1 MSEKVVFIT
10 GPARGIGEAL
20 ARKFAA
26 RGARVA
32 LVGLEPERLAK
43 LASELGPQHVW
54 FECDV
59 TNQAALE
66 RAVAGTVQAF
76 GGIDLVITNAGIG
89 SRGTVA
95 VSSPDVM
102 ARVVE
107 VNLIGTIRT
116 VRATLEHVAARK
128 GAYMLISSAA
138 SLATS
143 PGIAAY
149 AASKAGVEQFANA
162 FRVEVAH
169 KGVHVATAHPSWVD
183 TDLVRDAQADM
194 ASFGARLKKL
204 PGPLRKITPLDEC
217 ADLIVDGIE
226 NRRRKVFVPKALAP
240 FSALRQFFMSSFME
254 KLAWRGSGTYIA
266 QVESE
271 TAQLGRAFGTHSV
284 EKS

>member
-1 MSEKVVFIT
+1 MNIFIT

-26 RGARVA
+26 RGARLA
-32 LVGLEPERLAK
+32 LVGLEPERLAS
-43 LASELGPQHVW
+43 LASELGPRHVW

-66 RAVAGTVQAF
+66 RAVAGTVEAF
-76 GGIDLVITNAGIG
+76 GSIDLVITNAGIG

-95 VSSPDVM
+95 VSSPDVL
-102 ARVVE
+102 ARVIE
-107 VNLIGTIRT
+107 VNLIGTVRT
-116 VRATLEHVAARK
+116 VRATLPHVAASK

-138 SLATS
+138 SLVAS

-149 AASKAGVEQFANA
+149 AASKSGVEQFANA

-194 ASFGARLKKL
+194 ASFTERLKKL
-204 PGPLRKITPLDEC
+204 PGPLRRITPLDEC
-217 ADLIVDGIE
+217 ADLIIEGIE
-226 NRRRKVFVPKALAP
+226 KRKRKVFVPKALAL
-240 FSALRQFFMSSFME
+240 FSAMRQFFMSSFME
-254 KLAWRGSGTYIA
+254 KRAWGKSGTYIE

-271 TAQLGRAFGTHSV
+271 TTKLGRAFGAHSV
-284 EKS
+284 ENR

>member
-1 MSEKVVFIT
+1 MNVFIT

-32 LVGLEPERLAK
+32 LAGLEPERLAA
-43 LASELGPQHVW
+43 LAKELGPQHVW

-66 RAVAGTVQAF
+66 RAVAGTVQAL
-76 GGIDLVITNAGIG
+76 GGIDVVITNAGVG
-89 SRGTVA
+89 SHGTVA
-95 VSSPDVM
+95 ASPADAM

-116 VRATLEHVAARK
+116 VRATIEHVAARK
-128 GAYMLISSAA
+128 GSYMLISSAA

-143 PGIAAY
+143 PGLAAY
-149 AASKAGVEQFANA
+149 AGSKAGVEQFANS

-169 KGVHVATAHPSWVD
+169 KGVHVATAHPSWID
-183 TDLVRDAQADM
+183 TDLVRDARQDM
-194 ASFGARLKKL
+194 ASFATLLKKL
-204 PGPLRKITPLDEC
+204 PGPFGKITPLDEC
-217 ADLIVDGIE
+217 ADAIVEAIGK
-226 NRRRKVFVPKALAP
+226 RKRKVFIPKSLAP

-254 KLAWRGSGTYIA
+254 KVAWRGNGKLLV
-266 QVESE
+266 QMESE
-271 TAQLGRAFGTHSV
+271 TAKLGRAFGEHSV
-284 EKS
+284 EKG